1 MQGVKQ
7 DFRQLMA
14 VHKEGQQG
22 NMKKAQNDE
31 ACTAAEQGHQ
41 NGTEQQNRFDKVR
54 ESRKGASIGWY
65 IGACAGRHSSVG
77 RHDGRRRWRAGARL
91 ASVFA
96 WVASQVGCE
105 GGGLWRPIAPDAKL
119 QLLAGRAGGLEPKH
133 IMRLQAGAKQA
144 HVKRSG
150 RSSWMTP

>member
-1 MQGVKQ
+1 
-7 DFRQLMA
+7 MA

-77 RHDGRRRWRAGARL
+77 RHDGLLMPHPRHCSTRTFPGQLPLLLPAWRPEMAKMAGLQRPPSAWPPAAAAAAAAVVVAPAVEGWG
-91 ASVFA
+91 ASCERFCL
-96 WVASQVGCE
+96 GCQS
-105 GGGLWRPIAPDAKL
+105 GGL
-119 QLLAGRAGGLEPKH
+119 
-133 IMRLQAGAKQA
+133 
-144 HVKRSG
+144 
-150 RSSWMTP
+150 